1 MLFYFS
7 VIEKL
12 EELVDYPLFSREADL
27 CSPRDKVTL
36 KTSASHSPLD
46 NVFPEPEGP
55 AATWNGTRRTDES
68 KRGGGFSRFLAP
80 HLLSGGGGIIQNFS
94 SIRPDLSFVS
104 LFEGELVQRPGRKE
118 KIYPRFATLDL
129 LFFFE
134 EASFRRPTTSSRF
147 DVRSIL
153 CEEMYTY
160 FGNTIFFGISMIM
173 EWRKEKKRVGRTSL
187 ARVSFKRFFLFRTRV
202 AAREKLSA

>member
-134 EASFRRPTTSSRF
+134 EASFVTN
-147 DVRSIL
+147 DVVSI
-153 CEEMYTY
+153 
-160 FGNTIFFGISMIM
+160 
-173 EWRKEKKRVGRTSL
+173 
-187 ARVSFKRFFLFRTRV
+187 
-202 AAREKLSA
+202 